1 MASCDRHDD
10 RPSVAPVAPV
20 TPGVSTPVAAGALR
34 PPWAT
39 GSSPVSAP
47 PPDVSAR
54 PPVAVPGPGHQAS
67 EASGLAAGLRRA
79 ASDMKALAAAAMTRQ
94 YEGRSDDG
102 AVTATADGGSRMA
115 GVRISEH
122 AVRSGVGPLA
132 VSLTVA
138 VNRALEAARRGTAE
152 ALLGAAGPGSQALLR
167 ATIDA
172 AGDAARAVARE
183 GAQPVTARSGDG
195 SVTAAASVLGTVTG
209 IAVSPAAVRLGG
221 DGPARLGRSVAEAVN
236 AALAEA
242 GRLDRAQHNTATPT
256 PAPGDPRSA
265 GAVVL
270 ERLNHRMNEL
280 LGTLDQIDRDL
291 DRLADG
297 AAADLSSLADRMT
310 GRGGDAS
317 GQAGS

>member
-1 MASCDRHDD
+1 MASYERHDD
-10 RPSVAPVAPV
+10 
-20 TPGVSTPVAAGALR
+20 R

-47 PPDVSAR
+47 PPDASAR
-54 PPVAVPGPGHQAS
+54 PPAAAPGPGRQVSEAS
-67 EASGLAAGLRRA
+67 EASALAAALRRA
-79 ASDMKALAAAAMTRQ
+79 ASDLKAMAASAMTQQ

-102 AVTATADGGSRMA
+102 AVTATVDGSSRVA

-122 AVRSGVGPLA
+122 VIRSGPGPLA
-132 VSLTVA
+132 ASLTAA

-167 ATIDA
+167 GTIDA
-172 AGDAARAVARE
+172 AANAVRTKARE
-183 GAQPVTARSGDG
+183 GAGSAAARSGDG
-195 SVTAAASVLGTVTG
+195 SVTAAASGLGTVTG

-221 DGPARLGRSVAEAVN
+221 DGPARLGASVAEAVN

-242 GRLDRAQHNTATPT
+242 GRLDRAQHNVSASAPA

-265 GAVVL
+265 GAVAL
-270 ERLNHRMNEL
+270 ERLGHRMNEL

-291 DRLADG
+291 GRLADG
-297 AAADLSSLADRMT
+297 AAADLSSLTDGLT
-310 GRGGDAS
+310 GRGGDVA

>member
-1 MASCDRHDD
+1 MASYERHDH
-10 RPSVAPVAPV
+10 
-20 TPGVSTPVAAGALR
+20 R

-54 PPVAVPGPGHQAS
+54 PPAAAPPGPDHQAS

-102 AVTATADGGSRMA
+102 AVTATVDGGSHVA

-122 AVRSGVGPLA
+122 AVRSGAGPLA
-132 VSLTVA
+132 ASVTVA

-152 ALLGAAGPGSQALLR
+152 ALLSVAGPGSQALLR
-167 ATIDA
+167 GTIDA

-242 GRLDRAQHNTATPT
+242 GRLDRAQHSTAAPT

-265 GAVVL
+265 GAAAL
-270 ERLNHRMNEL
+270 ERLGHRMNEL

-291 DRLADG
+291 GRLADG
-297 AAADLSSLADRMT
+297 AAANLSSLADGLA

-317 GQAGS
+317 GPAGS